1 MDSIKHGI
9 TVQRL
14 AFTLALIVAV
24 LLSAFNRNEGLT
36 EGFYI
41 SNYVILS
48 AFSLMFIYRILF
60 REDKNN
66 NSRFILDM
74 EPPEKVLAGLNLV
87 LVIAWL
93 LCQISYFQ

>member
-14 AFTLALIVAV
+14 AFTFALIVAV
-24 LLSAFNRNEGLT
+24 LLSAFNRNEGLI

-60 REDKNN
+60 RESEKG
-66 NSRFILDM
+66 NSYYFFDM
-74 EPPEKVLAGLNLV
+74 KFY
-87 LVIAWL
+87 L
-93 LCQISYFQ
+93 LQEENYLLL